1 MDVPREIMLVASRKG
16 MLFLHVIL
24 INLLGYFKA
33 MRSCEAKLRY
43 FDWDGQV
50 HIAKGKTGGQQGD
63 PLEMLIFNLTVQHLW
78 GRVLAKFQGSGRS
91 PMLTMA
97 ILRVK

>member
-43 FDWDGQV
+43 FAWDGQV
-50 HIAKGKTGGQQGD
+50 HIAKGKTGGQRET
-63 PLEMLIFNLTVQHLW
+63 L
-78 GRVLAKFQGSGRS
+78 
-91 PMLTMA
+91 
-97 ILRVK
+97 